1 MSRAAAFPQL
11 DHPIARVTRG
21 GSAALVCGAVFAVA
35 ILVAAAILLHFHDVF
50 WWAPDEGAYAHVA
63 ERILQGEVL
72 NGSIQDIHMGYVH
85 FANALAFK
93 LFGLDLVSLRYPL
106 VAMTLVQCA
115 LVFWLLAGRGV
126 LVAFAAA
133 LAMSCLSLI
142 QFLNPTAQ
150 WYALFLCVVIVTL
163 LSAEGQERRGRLEL
177 LGFLLVTLFLF
188 RQLSGLFA
196 LFGVLTF
203 LLLQEPRH
211 GGRQRALVARGLALA
226 MLAGLALYLRAKI
239 DLAAAVLF
247 GGAPLLILCYTAA
260 ATQVADRVMVR
271 QLLRLGCGGLV
282 ALLPLLT
289 YHLTQGSLLSW
300 WDDSVTALAR
310 SDLRFLSAPSYA
322 ALSLQGLAQAL
333 SGGKTALFN
342 GFFWFLLPLLPALLG
357 LVTLRALLRGAAAGR
372 AALPLVACFFAL
384 VSVQHQIPLY
394 LFFSA
399 ALTLA
404 GLLYFAAGAPRFYG
418 VGFACAVV
426 WLSLVGLNYQAGQPL
441 TRTWDEIV
449 AGKTSSVMMPSGL
462 ARASLTITAD
472 EVVHYGYV
480 MSLVESETTADDSIV
495 ALPVNPELYFLA
507 RRRNPLRFFN
517 AALGLRDEADL
528 AAAEAALAAD
538 PPRLVFYRPGDKYT
552 TPWVRR
558 LMSDLRPDYRLLD
571 SREGLEIYLRNE

>member
-35 ILVAAAILLHFHDVF
+35 MLVAAAILLHFHNVF

-72 NGSIQDIHMGYVH
+72 NGSVQDIHMGYVN

-142 QFLNPTAQ
+142 QFLNPTAH
-150 WYALFLCVVIVTL
+150 WYALFLCVVIVTC
-163 LSAEGQERRGRLEL
+163 LSVEGRERRGRLEL

-188 RQLSGLFA
+188 RQLSGVFA
-196 LFGVLTF
+196 AMGLLTF
-203 LLLQEPRH
+203 LLLQEQRH
-211 GGRQRALVARGLALA
+211 GGRQRALLARGLALV

-247 GGAPLLILCYTAA
+247 GGAPLLILGYATV
-260 ATQVADRVMVR
+260 ATQISDRAMAR
-271 QLLRLGCGGLV
+271 ILLRLVCGGLI
-282 ALLPLLT
+282 ALLPLLA
-289 YHLTQGSLLSW
+289 YHLLQGSLFTW
-300 WDDSVTALAR
+300 WDDTVVAAL
-310 SDLRFLSAPSYA
+310 SLTGLNFISAPSYA
-322 ALSLQGLAQAL
+322 ALSLQGLAQGL

-357 LVTLRALLRGAAAGR
+357 LVTLRALLRGAATGR
-372 AALPLVACFFAL
+372 AALPVVACFFAL
-384 VSVQHQIPLY
+384 VSVHYQIPLY
-394 LFFSA
+394 LFYA
-399 ALTLA
+399 TPLTLA
-404 GLLYFAAGAPRFYG
+404 GLLYFAARAPRFYG
-418 VGFACAVV
+418 NGFVCAVV
-426 WLSLVGLNYQAGQPL
+426 GLSLVGLNYQAGQPL
-441 TRTWDEIV
+441 TRKWDEIV

-462 ARASLTITAD
+462 ARASLT
-472 EVVHYGYV
+472 
-480 MSLVESETTADDSIV
+480 LVETESTAADSIL

-517 AALGLRDEADL
+517 AALGLRDEADV
-528 AAAEAALAAD
+528 AAAEAVLAAD

-558 LMSDLRPDYRLLD
+558 LMSGLRPDYRLLD
-571 SREGLEIYLRNE
+571 SREGLEIYLRN